1 MAGFACREDLQVG
14 EQVVVMPCHDNHV
27 FHPEECLK
35 PWLRQHNSCPCC
47 RFELPTDDAHY
58 ESRKEREAKEKEES
72 KGAANALSHNEFLY
86 T

>member
-1 MAGFACREDLQVG
+1 MG
-14 EQVVVMPCHDNHV
+14 EQVVVMPCHENHV

-58 ESRKEREAKEKEES
+58 ESRKEREAKEKEER